1 MEAAPYINNFGSEYK
16 MSKPY
21 LLIVTGRP
29 GAGKTTFAK
38 KFGDEIYMPVISRDQ
53 TKEGYVHTFG
63 KSHSELPP
71 ESNRI
76 VTEIF
81 FDTLMGLID
90 GGVSVIAEAAFR
102 HEVWSNR
109 LEPFIEKARIYL
121 LICRV
126 SDEIA
131 GDRFNKRRLE
141 NNTRE
146 YFHGDNGVD
155 PNAGVYDEPHLDV
168 PAFYIDTAGEYN
180 PTVKE
185 LTEKILHLK

>member
-1 MEAAPYINNFGSEYK
+1 

-21 LLIVTGRP
+21 LLIVTGKP

-53 TKEGYVHTFG
+53 IKEGYVHTFG
-63 KSHSELPP
+63 ESHSELPP

-81 FDTLMGLID
+81 FDTLTGLID

-102 HEVWSNR
+102 HEVWANR
-109 LEPFIEKARIYL
+109 LEPFTEKAQIYL

-126 SDEIA
+126 SDKIA
-131 GDRFNKRRLE
+131 RDRFNKRRSE
-141 NNTRE
+141 NDMRE
-146 YFHGDNGVD
+146 YFHGDNVVD
-155 PNAGVYDEPHLDV
+155 QNVRVYDEPRLDV
-168 PAFYIDTAGEYN
+168 PTFYIDTEREYN
-180 PTVKE
+180 PDVKE
-185 LTEKILHLK
+185 LAEKMLRLK

>member
-1 MEAAPYINNFGSEYK
+1 

-21 LLIVTGRP
+21 LLIVTGKP

-38 KFGDEIYMPVISRDQ
+38 KCGDEIYMPVISRDQ
-53 TKEGYVHTFG
+53 IKEGYVHTFG

-81 FDTLMGLID
+81 FDTLIGLID
-90 GGVSVIAEAAFR
+90 SGVSVIAEAAFR
-102 HEVWSNR
+102 HEVWANR

-126 SDEIA
+126 SDKIA
-131 GDRFNKRRLE
+131 GDRFNKRRSE
-141 NNTRE
+141 NNMRE
-146 YFHGDNGVD
+146 YFHGDND
-155 PNAGVYDEPHLDV
+155 IEPNAVIYDEPHLNV
-168 PAFYIDTAGEYN
+168 PTFYIDTAGEYN
-180 PTVKE
+180 SAVKE
-185 LTEKILHLK
+185 LTEKILRLE